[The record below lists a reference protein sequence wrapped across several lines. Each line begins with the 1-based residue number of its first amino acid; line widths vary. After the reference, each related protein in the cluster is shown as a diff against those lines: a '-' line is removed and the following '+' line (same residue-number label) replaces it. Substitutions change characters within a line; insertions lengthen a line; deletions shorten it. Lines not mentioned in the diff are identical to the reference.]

1 MIHTVST
8 LGIQSPARFAFAL
21 EAPFSVSTEA
31 LLTEAQVLKAFVDI
45 DTLTLLRVES
55 EAARTGTKEGPRKI
69 PAPSRRLAQR
79 RTTFIFVLTIPSVT
93 CQFKA
98 LLADTG
104 DSANG
109 VFATSIPAETN
120 HGGALVDVPALPVRS
135 QLKASMAGTSM
146 AARQVEAGAVA
157 TEARTSVAFVNVYAL
172 ISCWGKSET
181 FLANT
186 SEASCNI

>member
-8 LGIQSPARFAFAL
+8 LGIESPARFAFAL

-55 EAARTGTKEGPRKI
+55 EAARTGTMKGPRKI
-69 PAPSRRLAQR
+69 PASSRRLAQR

-98 LLADTG
+98 LLANTG
-104 DSANG
+104 DSTHG
-109 VFATSIPAETN
+109 VFAATVSTEADHGSTLVDIPAFAN
-120 HGGALVDVPALPVRS
+120 RS
-135 QLKASMAGTSM
+135 QLEAGMAGTSV
-146 AARQVEAGAVA
+146 ASRQIKTGAIA
-157 TEARTSVAFVNVYAL
+157 T
-172 ISCWGKSET
+172 
-181 FLANT
+181 
-186 SEASCNI
+186 